1 MSKVEKINNEIIEA
15 QNAVGASLAKTMQAT
30 QVALQALL
38 NKQGADVTG
47 IGEQLST
54 INTTLSTLSGGLD
67 ANALADALAVTER
80 IQEDEDL
87 QAAIAVLQTSIQTN
101 RGLIQQVQT
110 LVDNAEQQ
118 ITDLHDSDVML
129 QAQITLLVSNL
140 NALDVALRAGIA
152 ALVSR
157 VTALETRTTAS
168 ESATDA
174 LAQRVT
180 DAEAT
185 LVGTVN
191 TVSEIVADLAAVSV
205 NATAEIVA
213 GFNAETS
220 GVTPSVT
227 IDGVVYKLGIE

>member
-54 INTTLSTLSGGLD
+54 INATLSTLSGGLD

-87 QAAIAVLQTSIQTN
+87 QAAIAVLQASIQTN
-101 RGLIQQVQT
+101 QGLIQQVQT

-140 NALDVALRAGIA
+140 NALDVALRTDAA

-185 LVGTVN
+185 LVDTVN